1 MATCW
6 QGLTPTNDN
15 NNNDNHDNDHANNNK
30 YNHDNNHTGQI
41 HLQLLVCSAT
51 LVDSPFTTRGAQ
63 NRAAAQSW
71 DLDVITLLYPIVQV
85 WYGTVGQIEDH
96 YGVKHPGVKVV
107 VFNIMP
113 KIS

>member
-1 MATCW
+1 MAICW
-6 QGLTPTNDN
+6 QGLTPTD
-15 NNNDNHDNDHANNNK
+15 DNNNK
-30 YNHDNNHTGQI
+30 YDHDNDHTGQI

-51 LVDSPFTTRGAQ
+51 FVDSPFTTRGAQ
-63 NRAAAQSW
+63 NRAAAVQSW
-71 DLDVITLLYPIVQV
+71 DLDVITLLYPILQV